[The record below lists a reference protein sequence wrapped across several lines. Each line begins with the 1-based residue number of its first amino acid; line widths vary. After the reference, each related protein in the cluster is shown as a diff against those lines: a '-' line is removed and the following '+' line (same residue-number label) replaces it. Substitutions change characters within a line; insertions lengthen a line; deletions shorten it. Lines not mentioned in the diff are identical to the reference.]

1 MPAPNVDSCVVR
13 FNIKDKTPEGV
24 ADEAF
29 FFRVVRAAFS
39 QRRKT
44 LANST
49 ASGLSVDKAA
59 VLSAIEECG
68 LASNIRPEQLSMDQ
82 FIAFAKALRPKV

>member
-13 FNIKDKTPEGV
+13 FNIKAQAPNV
-24 ADEAF
+24 VSDEAF

-44 LANST
+44 LANSVSSGGFSKQIVIEAIKNT
-49 ASGLSVDKAA
+49 GLEAS
-59 VLSAIEECG
+59 
-68 LASNIRPEQLSMDQ
+68 IRPEQLSMED
-82 FIAFAKALRPKV
+82 FIAFSEALKAVQ